1 MIPFNKPCYLG
12 GELKYIKKAIERG
25 KISGNGY
32 YSKKASALMESEF
45 GGGKFFLTPSG
56 TDALEMAAM
65 ICDIKE
71 GDEVIMPS
79 YTFVSTANAFVLR
92 GAKILFADINPHTMN
107 IDENKIEELITEN
120 TRAVVPV
127 HYGGVSCEMEK
138 IKDLAD
144 KYNILI
150 IEDAAQGVN
159 AKYKDNYLGTIG
171 DIGCYSFHETKNY
184 TSGGEGGG
192 IFINNPSLVE
202 KAEIIWEKGTN
213 RKKFFEGEVE
223 KYTWVG
229 KGSSYL
235 MADINAAYLLYQLER
250 KEEILKNRLKLW
262 ERYDM
267 DLSKL
272 KDLGYIETPNIPDYA
287 KHNGHMYYIKV
298 ENYEV
303 RKNLIEYLYVNKI
316 KAVFHY
322 VPLHLSPAG
331 DKYGIFKGEDI
342 YTTKE
347 SQRLLRLPM
356 YYDLQIEEVQYICDK
371 IQGFYLNKKQIKL

>member
-1 MIPFNKPCYLG
+1 
-12 GELKYIKKAIERG
+12 
-25 KISGNGY
+25 
-32 YSKKASALMESEF
+32 
-45 GGGKFFLTPSG
+45 
-56 TDALEMAAM
+56 
-65 ICDIKE
+65 
-71 GDEVIMPS
+71 
-79 YTFVSTANAFVLR
+79 
-92 GAKILFADINPHTMN
+92 MN

-267 DLSKL
+267 GLSKL

>member
-12 GELKYIKKAIERG
+12 GELEYIKKAIERG
-25 KISGNGY
+25 KISGDGY
-32 YSKKASALMESEF
+32 YSKKAAVLMEKEF

-56 TDALEMAAM
+56 TDALEMAALL
-65 ICDIKE
+65 CDIKE

-92 GAKILFADINPHTMN
+92 GAKMVFADINPGTMN
-107 IDENKIEELITEN
+107 IDENKIEKLITQN
-120 TRAVVPV
+120 TKAIVPV
-127 HYGGVSCEMEK
+127 HYAGISCDMGK
-138 IKDLAD
+138 IKDIAD
-144 KYNILI
+144 RYNLLI

-159 AKYKDNYLGTIG
+159 AKYKDSYLGTIG

-192 IFINNPSLVE
+192 IFINNPSLIE

-213 RKKFFEGEVE
+213 RKKFFAGEVE
-223 KYTWVG
+223 KYTWVD

-235 MADINAAYLLYQLER
+235 MADTNAAYLLYQLER
-250 KEEILKNRLKLW
+250 KEEILKKRLKLW

-267 DLSKL
+267 GLRKL
-272 KDLGYIETPNIPDYA
+272 KDIGFIETPNIPDYA
-287 KHNGHMYYIKV
+287 QQNGHMYYIKV
-298 ENYEV
+298 KNYEV
-303 RKNLIEYLYVNKI
+303 RKNLIEYLIENKI

-322 VPLHLSPAG
+322 VPLHSSPAG
-331 DKYGIFKGEDI
+331 EKYGIFKGEDI

-347 SQRLLRLPM
+347 SRRILRLPM
-356 YYDLQIEEVQYICDK
+356 YCDLKIEEVDYIVK
-371 IQGFYLNKKQIKL
+371 TIENFFKTKKG

>member
-32 YSKKASALMESEF
+32 YSKKASDLMEKKF

-56 TDALEMAAM
+56 TDALEMAALL
-65 ICDIKE
+65 CDIKE

-92 GAKILFADINPHTMN
+92 GAKIVFADINPGTMN
-107 IDENKIEELITEN
+107 IDENKIEKLITQN
-120 TRAVVPV
+120 TKVVVPV
-127 HYGGVSCEMEK
+127 HYAGISCDMGK
-138 IKDLAD
+138 IKDIAD
-144 KYNILI
+144 RYNLLI

-159 AKYKDNYLGTIG
+159 AKYKDSYLGTIG

-192 IFINNPSLVE
+192 IFINNPSLIE

-213 RKKFFEGEVE
+213 RKKFFAGEVE
-223 KYTWVG
+223 KYTWIE

-235 MADINAAYLLYQLER
+235 MADTNAAYLLYQLER
-250 KEEILKNRLKLW
+250 KEEILKKRLKLW
-262 ERYDM
+262 ERYDIG
-267 DLSKL
+267 LRKL
-272 KDLGYIETPNIPDYA
+272 KDTGFIETPNIPDYA
-287 KHNGHMYYIKV
+287 QQNGHMYYIKV
-298 ENYEV
+298 KNYEI
-303 RKNLIEYLYVNKI
+303 RKNLIEYLIENKI

-331 DKYGIFKGEDI
+331 EKYGIFKGEDI

-347 SQRLLRLPM
+347 SRRILRLPM
-356 YYDLQIEEVQYICDK
+356 YYDLKIEEVDYIVK
-371 IQGFYLNKKQIKL
+371 TIENFFKTKKG

>member
-25 KISGNGY
+25 KISGDGY
-32 YSKKASALMESEF
+32 YSKKTSAFVEKEF

-56 TDALEMAAM
+56 TDALEMAAL

-92 GAKILFADINPHTMN
+92 GAKIVFVDIKPDTMN

-127 HYGGVSCEMEK
+127 HYAGISCDMGK
-138 IKDLAD
+138 IKEIAD
-144 KYNILI
+144 RYNLLI

-159 AKYKDNYLGTIG
+159 SKYKDSYLGTIG

-192 IFINNPSLVE
+192 IFVNNPSLIE
-202 KAEIIWEKGTN
+202 RAEIIWEKGTN
-213 RKKFFEGEVE
+213 RKKFFAGEVE

-235 MADINAAYLLYQLER
+235 MADTNAAYLLYQLER
-250 KEEILKNRLKLW
+250 KEEILKKRIKLW
-262 ERYDM
+262 KRYDIG
-267 DLSKL
+267 LRKL
-272 KDLGYIETPNIPDYA
+272 KDIGFIETPNIPGYA
-287 KHNGHMYYIKV
+287 QQNGHMYYIKV
-298 ENYEV
+298 KNYEV
-303 RKNLIEYLYVNKI
+303 RKNLIEYLNQNKI

-322 VPLHLSPAG
+322 VPLHSSPAG
-331 DKYGIFKGEDI
+331 EKYGIFKGEDI

-347 SQRLLRLPM
+347 SRRILRLPM
-356 YYDLQIEEVQYICDK
+356 YYDLKIEEVDYIIK
-371 IQGFYLNKKQIKL
+371 TIKNFFKPKKG